1 MKKLISKILTVV
13 MAMTMVLAMGV
24 PVFAADGAG
33 SSEQDNKATLTVSGQ
48 AGAEYTVYQV
58 MSAKKISEGLYTYTV
73 SNDFATGVFPLTVG
87 DKKYVLNGNNEI
99 CLETTTGEGE
109 NQKTVQTPVATDG
122 LNYDK
127 TTYNRNSDTA
137 QLAAALTDKA
147 KTVAATLSIEAGQKS
162 ASQDLSLGYYL
173 IKQTK
178 VPTSS
183 DEKNGYVASKPVL
196 VNLTSNKTV
205 TAKDDTEK
213 LDKTITGLNDDTS
226 KNVDENTAKIGDII
240 NYKVTTYIPTYGADI
255 QKESLKFYLYDTF
268 SKGITY
274 NNDVKVF
281 VSDTQD
287 EKGTELTSG
296 FTTDKLAKEDATF
309 EINLS
314 ADTIL
319 ANQGKYVTLEYSG
332 TLNKDAVIN
341 STEGNPNTIELKYTN
356 SSGNGED
363 HLKDTV
369 KTYSFGL
376 GIKKVDKATQ
386 EELDGAVFTLTKSG
400 ADAPIQL
407 VKVSDDEYRVATAEE
422 IKEGNTVTDIAVNSK
437 SGHNPIIKGLDEG
450 QYVLHEKTAP
460 DSYSVVPDIT
470 VTITAN
476 KNTDDKYTGAAT
488 VSVSSGKLQ
497 EGLSKADENSKVTAT
512 DGTVNINVYVEDT
525 KGISLPETGSKAAMY
540 CLLGGALLVIMG
552 GAFFGLTSR
561 KKRS

>member
-1 MKKLISKILTVV
+1 MKKIISKILTIV

-24 PVFAADGAG
+24 PVFAAEGAN
-33 SSEQDNKATLTVSGQ
+33 SSEKDNKATLTVSGQ

-73 SNDFATGVFPLTVG
+73 SDDFATGVFPLTVG

-99 CLETTTGEGE
+99 CLETTSGEGE

-147 KTVAATLSIEAGQKS
+147 KTVVATLSIAAGQKS

-178 VPTSS
+178 VPTST

-196 VNLTSNKTV
+196 VNLTENKNV

-213 LDKTITGLNDDTS
+213 LDKTITGLNTDTS
-226 KNVDENTAKIGDII
+226 KNVDENTAKIGDVI
-240 NYKVTTYIPTYGADI
+240 NYKVTTYIPTYGADVK
-255 QKESLKFYLYDTF
+255 KESLKFYLYDTF
-268 SKGITY
+268 SSGITY

-281 VSDTQD
+281 ISDTQD

-296 FTTDKLAKEDATF
+296 FTTEKLAKEDATF

-341 STEGNPNTIELKYTN
+341 STAGNPNTIELKYTN
-356 SSGNGED
+356 SPGNGED

-400 ADAPIQL
+400 ENTPIQL

-422 IKEGNTVTDIAVNSK
+422 IKEGKTVTEITVNSK
-437 SGHNPIIKGLDEG
+437 SGDRK
-450 QYVLHEKTAP
+450 
-460 DSYSVVPDIT
+460 SVV
-470 VTITAN
+470 
-476 KNTDDKYTGAAT
+476 
-488 VSVSSGKLQ
+488 
-497 EGLSKADENSKVTAT
+497 
-512 DGTVNINVYVEDT
+512 
-525 KGISLPETGSKAAMY
+525 
-540 CLLGGALLVIMG
+540 
-552 GAFFGLTSR
+552 
-561 KKRS
+561 